1 MEVFHFRGEEMY
13 NIFYALLTIF
23 WILDIANVDFM
34 EMFDTTYPIN
44 GWLWFAIWLFIP
56 SATNYYKDRSDK

>member
-1 MEVFHFRGEEMY
+1 MY

-44 GWLWFAIWLFIP
+44 GWRWFAIWLFIP